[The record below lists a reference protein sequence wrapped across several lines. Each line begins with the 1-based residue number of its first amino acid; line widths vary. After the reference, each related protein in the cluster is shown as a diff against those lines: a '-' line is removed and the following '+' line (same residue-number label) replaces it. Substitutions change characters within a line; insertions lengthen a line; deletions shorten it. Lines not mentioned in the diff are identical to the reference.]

1 MMRAGKALRA
11 ADAVVRAE
19 PQIYWPVPS
28 LGLACSLE
36 VGIAAG
42 MRGASGPSPEPGI
55 TIGCR
60 SQSSRICERR

>member
-1 MMRAGKALRA
+1 MRWSERNPRFTGL
-11 ADAVVRAE
+11 
-19 PQIYWPVPS
+19 S
-28 LGLACSLE
+28 LGLACSLG